1 MMNMLETYDVKVKTA
16 PGKDKTITSK
26 IDLKERAMVKGKGGK
41 GKKDVDEDVNEM
53 VDRKIEKVYERV
65 RNDNWIIWK
74 ESIRL
79 AEKEFSEGGVKK
91 TMDFL
96 PKVYYDKNDLKR
108 TINTLM
114 FDDSEQRPK
123 PIVKISRDPTP
134 PRKEKPK
141 EQNKSPQKASSKDES
156 IKEKT
161 NPKDSKKSDDKIP
174 AKGSEK
180 NVDKSIDKNN
190 DKERDKSADR
200 SLDKSADRSLDKSA
214 DKSLDKSNPRS
225 SKQSKRLD
233 DSREESKGRF

>member
-1 MMNMLETYDVKVKTA
+1 MAMEKMLNLLETYDVNVKTM

-26 IDLKERAMVKGKGGK
+26 VQLNERAMVKGKGKGK
-41 GKKDVDEDVNEM
+41 GKNDVDEDLNEM

-123 PIVKISRDPTP
+123 PVLKVSRDPTP

-141 EQNKSPQKASSKDES
+141 EINKSPQKVSSKDES
-156 IKEKT
+156 IKDKS
-161 NPKDSKKSDDKIP
+161 NPRDSKLS
-174 AKGSEK
+174 
-180 NVDKSIDKNN
+180 NDKSSKN
-190 DKERDKSADR
+190 
-200 SLDKSADRSLDKSA
+200 LDKSFDKSA
-214 DKSLDKSNPRS
+214 DKSFDKSNPVS

-233 DSREESKGRF
+233 DSREESKGKY